1 MTNKS
6 VYKSHGSLR
15 LVLGAGLILMLG
27 SACLYLTEHPSLVV
41 HTSQTAGSQAA
52 SGSAAGVSADASSPI
67 MQLMQHLQ
75 HDPNDVDTLVKLA
88 DLFLH
93 QDDPVRAENF
103 ALRAK
108 EVAPDNVEAL
118 YLLAIA
124 RHQQQRHAEAAASLE
139 AALAI
144 KDSADMRYS
153 LGVLY
158 IYFLNQPDKGRAML
172 QAALTAPGLSES
184 LKAHIQAE
192 LAKK

>member
-1 MTNKS
+1 MTNKTAP
-6 VYKSHGSLR
+6 KTHGTLR
-15 LVLGAGLILMLG
+15 IVLGAGLLLMLG
-27 SACLYLTEHPSLVV
+27 SACLYLTERPSLTV
-41 HTSQTAGSQAA
+41 HTPQAA
-52 SGSAAGVSADASSPI
+52 APQAATGNTMGASAEASPI

-93 QDDPVRAENF
+93 QNDPVRAENF
-103 ALRAK
+103 ALRAR
-108 EVAPDNVEAL
+108 EVAPDNVDAL

-124 RHQQQRHAEAAASLE
+124 RHQQERHAEAAAALE
-139 AALAI
+139 TALAI

-172 QAALTAPGLSES
+172 EAALTAPGLSEA
-184 LKAHIQAE
+184 LKTHIQTE

>member
-6 VYKSHGSLR
+6 AYKSHGALR
-15 LVLGAGLILMLG
+15 LVLGAGLVVMLG
-27 SACLYLTEHPSLVV
+27 SACLYLTEHPSLTV
-41 HTSQTAGSQAA
+41 HTPPAAGSQTTAGTAETA
-52 SGSAAGVSADASSPI
+52 STEVPPI

-108 EVAPDNVEAL
+108 EVAPNNVDAL
-118 YLLAIA
+118 YILAIA
-124 RHQQQRHAEAAASLE
+124 RHQQERHAEAAAALE
-139 AALAI
+139 AALVI

-158 IYFLNQPDKGRAML
+158 IYFLNQPDKGRAVL
-172 QAALTAPGLSES
+172 EAALRAPGLSES
-184 LKAHIQAE
+184 LKAHIEAE

>member
-1 MTNKS
+1 MTNKPAH
-6 VYKSHGSLR
+6 KPHDPLR
-15 LVLGAGLILMLG
+15 LILGAGLLLMLG
-27 SACLYLTEHPSLVV
+27 SACLYLTDHPSLIV
-41 HTSQTAGSQAA
+41 HTPQAA
-52 SGSAAGVSADASSPI
+52 APQAAPGTPAGTSAEASPI

-93 QDDPVRAENF
+93 QNDPVRAENF
-103 ALRAK
+103 ALRAR

-118 YLLAIA
+118 YFLAIA
-124 RHQQQRHAEAAASLE
+124 RHEQQRHAEAAAALE
-139 AALAI
+139 TALAI

-172 QAALTAPGLSES
+172 EAALTAPGLSEA
-184 LKAHIQAE
+184 LKAHIEAE

>member
-6 VYKSHGSLR
+6 TYKTHGALR

-27 SACLYLTEHPSLVV
+27 SACLYLTEHPSLTV
-41 HTSQTAGSQAA
+41 HTQQA
-52 SGSAAGVSADASSPI
+52 SGSLPATGMASADVSPV
-67 MQLMQHLQ
+67 MQLMQHLK

-93 QDDPVRAENF
+93 ENDPVRAENF
-103 ALRAK
+103 ALRAR
-108 EVAPDNVEAL
+108 EVAPDNVDAL
-118 YLLAIA
+118 YILAIA
-124 RHQQQRHAEAAASLE
+124 RHQQERHAEAAAALE

-144 KDSADMRYS
+144 RDSADMRYS

-172 QAALTAPGLSES
+172 EAALAAPGLSES
-184 LKAHIQAE
+184 LKAHIEKE